1 MEKWLGYSRFRKIRN
16 VIIHGDATPTN
27 FLFTGNADV
36 AAIDLERMKVFRHG
50 VRYWNGLRGI
60 EICFSLQDWKPRR
73 IGDVY
78 QVFY

>member
-1 MEKWLGYSRFRKIRN
+1 MRLMERWLSHSRFRKIRN

-50 VRYWNGLRGI
+50 VR
-60 EICFSLQDWKPRR
+60 
-73 IGDVY
+73 
-78 QVFY
+78 